1 MGLPPSIG
9 PRSGRDQPGVS
20 IRKRVPIVGRCFRSS
35 SFSESCGAESPSPFA
50 KRARDQASAVDVGSD
65 SNCGGASRERARLRL
80 LLIVPEI
87 WIAGLFF
94 EQSELF
100 PSGSGVKGSSAR
112 ARCAF

>member
-1 MGLPPSIG
+1 MRPPPSIG

-80 LLIVPEI
+80 LLIGCEAASFTTSEFDPERV
-87 WIAGLFF
+87 AAPEVG
-94 EQSELF
+94 
-100 PSGSGVKGSSAR
+100 
-112 ARCAF
+112 